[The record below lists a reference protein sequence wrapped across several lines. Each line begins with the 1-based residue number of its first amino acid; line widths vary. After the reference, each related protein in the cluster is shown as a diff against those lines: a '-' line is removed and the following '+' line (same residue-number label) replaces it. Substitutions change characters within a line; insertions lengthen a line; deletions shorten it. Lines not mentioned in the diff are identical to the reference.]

1 MQRADA
7 ARRAWLALLAIAI
20 AGAAEAQ
27 GPAPPRAA
35 SAPAGPRTG
44 FDALIGGWSRTDG
57 NYHLVVRSVGVDGR
71 LEALYFN
78 PNPLPFA
85 SAQAIRADGQVQA
98 RFVLEAGGYAGS
110 TYALR
115 WDAATDRLVG
125 TYYQA
130 VAKQTYD
137 VVFMRR

>member
-1 MQRADA
+1 MPRADA
-7 ARRAWLALLAIAI
+7 ARRAALAVLAAIA
-20 AGAAEAQ
+20 AAAASAQ
-27 GPAPPRAA
+27 GPTPPRAA

-57 NYHLVVRSVGVDGR
+57 NYHIVVRSVGPDGR
-71 LEALYFN
+71 LDAMYFN

-85 SAQAIRADGQVQA
+85 SAQATRADGQVHA

-115 WDAATDRLVG
+115 WDASTDRLVG
-125 TYYQA
+125 SFHQA
-130 VAKQTYD
+130 VARQTYE